1 MKAILI
7 VVQIILLYAIYLA
20 GSYVQE
26 WLNLPIPGSII
37 GLLLLF
43 ILLLCR
49 VIPVSW
55 IEKGS
60 TTILFYLPLFFIPAT
75 VGVMN
80 HLDLF
85 AGKGL
90 LLVVVVIVSTILT
103 IAVAGHVSQW
113 LAGGPGTRAA
123 RTRDSSRN
131 TNLTQEPGASRNG
144 VQYREKETRI

>member
-1 MKAILI
+1 MKFVKII
-7 VVQIILLYAIYLA
+7 VQIMLLYVIYLA
-20 GSYVQE
+20 GSYLQE
-26 WLNLPIPGSII
+26 WLSLPIPGSII

-43 ILLLCR
+43 IMLLCR

-55 IEKGS
+55 IESGS
-60 TTILFYLPLFFIPAT
+60 TIILFYLPLFFIPAT

-90 LLVVVVIVSTILT
+90 LLVVVVIISTILT

-113 LAGGPGTRAA
+113 LAGGPGARKTEQPIGKDEPRQAA
-123 RTRDSSRN
+123 
-131 TNLTQEPGASRNG
+131 ASRNA

>member
-1 MKAILI
+1 MKVILI
-7 VVQIILLYAIYLA
+7 VVQIMLLYAIYLV
-20 GSYVQE
+20 GSYVQA

-43 ILLLCR
+43 VLLLCR

-113 LAGGPGTRAA
+113 LAGGPGA
-123 RTRDSSRN
+123 RTAEKKVLS
-131 TNLTQEPGASRNG
+131 QGQPGASRNS
-144 VQYREKETRI
+144 VQYREKETRV

>member
-1 MKAILI
+1 MKVILI
-7 VVQIILLYAIYLA
+7 VVQIMLLYAIYLV
-20 GSYVQE
+20 GSYVQA

-43 ILLLCR
+43 VLLLCR

-113 LAGGPGTRAA
+113 LAGRPGAHTAEKKVL
-123 RTRDSSRN
+123 S
-131 TNLTQEPGASRNG
+131 QGQPGASRNS
-144 VQYREKETRI
+144 VQYREKETRV